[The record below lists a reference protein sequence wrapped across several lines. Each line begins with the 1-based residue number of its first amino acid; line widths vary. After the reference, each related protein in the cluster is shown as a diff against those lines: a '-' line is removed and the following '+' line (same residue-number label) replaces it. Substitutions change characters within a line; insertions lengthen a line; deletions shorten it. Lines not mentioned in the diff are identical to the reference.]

1 MEEDKKNQAQHAAIA
16 AGLTRL
22 KAAHLGQLARSVESG
37 RELSG
42 RLPKDLHWSEEI
54 AVVFRAPLPRARR

>member
-1 MEEDKKNQAQHAAIA
+1 MDKTQAQRTAAA

-22 KAAHLGQLARSVESG
+22 EDAHLGQLARSVEAA
-37 RELSG
+37 RELSD

-54 AVVFRAPLPRARR
+54 AVVFRAPLPRVGP

>member
-1 MEEDKKNQAQHAAIA
+1 MEDKKIQAQHAASA

-22 KAAHLGQLARSVESG
+22 EEAHLGQLARSLESG
-37 RELSG
+37 GELSG

-54 AVVFRAPLPRARR
+54 APTIRLRRRARQ

>member
-1 MEEDKKNQAQHAAIA
+1 MDKKQAQNAAIA

-22 KAAHLGQLARSVESG
+22 EEAHLKQLARSVQAG

-42 RLPKDLHWSEEI
+42 SLPKDLHWSEEI
-54 AVVFRAPLPRARR
+54 AVIFRAPLPRARP

>member
-1 MEEDKKNQAQHAAIA
+1 MEEDNKNRAQHAAMA

-22 KAAHLGQLARSVESG
+22 KEAHLAELARSVESG

-42 RLPKDLHWSEEI
+42 ILPKDLHWSEEI

>member
-1 MEEDKKNQAQHAAIA
+1 MEQKKQADHAAMA

-22 KAAHLGQLARSVESG
+22 EEAHLGQLARSVESG

-54 AVVFRAPLPRARR
+54 AVVFRAPLPRARP

>member
-1 MEEDKKNQAQHAAIA
+1 MDKKQAQKTAVA

-22 KAAHLGQLARSVESG
+22 EDAHLDQLASSVEAA
-37 RELSG
+37 RELSD

-54 AVVFRAPLPRARR
+54 AVIFRAPLSRARP

>member
-16 AGLTRL
+16 AGLTP
-22 KAAHLGQLARSVESG
+22 AAHLGQLARSVESG

>member
-1 MEEDKKNQAQHAAIA
+1 MDKKQAQETAVA

-22 KAAHLGQLARSVESG
+22 EDAHLGQLARSVEAA
-37 RELSG
+37 RELSD

-54 AVVFRAPLPRARR
+54 APTIRLRRRARQ

>member
-1 MEEDKKNQAQHAAIA
+1 MDKKQAQKTASA

-22 KAAHLGQLARSVESG
+22 EEAHLVQLARSVEAA
-37 RELSG
+37 RELSD

-54 AVVFRAPLPRARR
+54 AVIFRAPLPRARP

>member
-1 MEEDKKNQAQHAAIA
+1 MDKRQAQKAAIA

-22 KAAHLGQLARSVESG
+22 EEAHLGQLARSVETG

-54 AVVFRAPLPRARR
+54 AVIFRAPLPRTGP